1 VADPVEQ
8 PVIEHGLR
16 PGSQLFGWLEYRY
29 QRARP
34 RATGGGQFARRSEQ
48 AGYVH
53 VMAARVH
60 HRDVVPVPVGGS
72 LLAGIGKARFFPDR
86 QRVHV
91 GADQCGRPGAV
102 SEDAGH
108 AGTADT
114 RRDLEPRG
122 GELVS
127 RQRRGAMLLL
137 GQLGAGVQI
146 AVQLF
151 QIGRASSG
159 AKP

>member
-1 VADPVEQ
+1 M
-8 PVIEHGLR
+8 
-16 PGSQLFGWLEYRY
+16 
-29 QRARP
+29 
-34 RATGGGQFARRSEQ
+34 
-48 AGYVH
+48 H

-60 HRDVVPVPVGGS
+60 HRDVVPVPVGGP

-91 GADQCGRPGAV
+91 GADQCRWPGAV
-102 SEDAGH
+102 DDDAGH
-108 AGTADT
+108 AGTADI

-122 GELVS
+122 SELVS

-151 QIGRASSG
+151 QIGRTSG
-159 AKP
+159 RAKP